1 VTVSVISPEIGRLL
15 RVLTAVVDIRHA
27 MDVLIADDDAGT
39 RLLLSAAVQQL
50 GHRCTVAEDGTEAW
64 RRYQDVHPDVVIT
77 DWQMPGMDGTALA
90 KAIRSHAGSPYAYVV
105 VLTGAADET
114 AARLTMEAG
123 ADDLLLKPLDI
134 AHLERKLIA
143 AERVTALHRRLHQDA
158 RHDTLTGLGNR
169 LRLAE
174 DLDALCGRVA
184 RYGHLYS
191 VALLDIDDFKGYN
204 DGAGHQAGDE
214 VLRSVAR
221 TLDQQIR
228 TGDTLYRYGGEEFLV
243 LLPEQPIEAAALAAE
258 RLRAAVE
265 ALALPH
271 PSGGVLTVS
280 AGVAALADPGCR
292 PDQLFE
298 LADQALYRAKE
309 RGRNRVEAHHGE
321 DATEE
326 RAVRLL
332 VADDD
337 PAIRLVLSALIER
350 HPDLELVAEAEDAQ
364 QAIELAARRRPDV
377 VVLDFD
383 MPGGGGIAAAMAIR
397 EANPTTRVVALSAD
411 TSQGAQY
418 DMSRAGAVGYVV
430 KGAPEDEIL
439 RVIRSSARW

>member
-1 VTVSVISPEIGRLL
+1 
-15 RVLTAVVDIRHA
+15 

-39 RLLLSAAVQQL
+39 RLLVTAAIEQL

-64 RRYQDVHPDVVIT
+64 RRYQDELPDVVIT

-90 KAIRSHAGSPYAYVV
+90 KAIRSHGGSPYAYVV
-105 VLTGAADET
+105 VLTGAADDT
-114 AARLTMEAG
+114 AARLSMEAG
-123 ADDLLLKPLDI
+123 ADDLLLKPLDV
-134 AHLERKLIA
+134 AQLERKLIA
-143 AERVTALHRRLHQDA
+143 AARVTALHRRLHDDA
-158 RHDTLTGLGNR
+158 RHDALTGLGNR

-184 RYGHLYS
+184 RYGHSYS
-191 VALLDIDDFKGYN
+191 VALLDIDNFKGLN
-204 DGAGHQAGDE
+204 DGAGHLAGDD
-214 VLRSVAR
+214 VLRSVSRA
-221 TLDQQIR
+221 LDRQIR
-228 TGDTLYRYGGEEFLV
+228 TGDALYRYGGEEFLA
-243 LLPEQPIEAAALAAE
+243 LLPEQSIESAALAAE

-271 PSGGVLTVS
+271 PAGGVVTVS
-280 AGVAALADPGCR
+280 AGVAALSEPGCR

-298 LADQALYRAKE
+298 LADKALYRAKE
-309 RGRNRVEAHHGE
+309 RGRNRVEGYDGE
-321 DATEE
+321 DAGAE
-326 RAVRLL
+326 RAIRLL

-337 PAIRLVLSALIER
+337 PAIRLVLSALIGR
-350 HPDLELVAEAEDAQ
+350 HADLELVGEAADATE
-364 QAIELAARRRPDV
+364 AIELAAQRRPDL

-383 MPGGGGIAAAMAIR
+383 MPGGGGVAAAIAIR
-397 EANPTTRVVALSAD
+397 EANPATRVVALSAD
-411 TSQGAQY
+411 GSPGAQY